1 VSRATRAIRLSK
13 IPLLFILI
21 YNRLKSLVNMF
32 HNKHP
37 LYRKGCLSNQP
48 VLILASG
55 RSGNTLLRSMLTAGD
70 ELAIPPE
77 SYVLPKVIRLYKSY
91 NFLSWELLCSLIIG
105 EFEAYKEFYTW
116 NTSLANSHQKARDLP
131 KKKRTLANII
141 EIIYLEYANQ
151 NGFTSGRWG
160 DKTPIN
166 SLYADKIA
174 KVFPEAYYI
183 HLIRDPR
190 AVAVSYRESG
200 LFSDIE
206 SGANFWVAA
215 NDRIEALTSKNKVYR
230 VHYESLVID
239 IDLTLEGICHFLK
252 LNFSKVMLSPWKNH
266 KKLGDV
272 VEHAHHKNISK
283 PISTEYCDSWK
294 KVIDL
299 KDQVRVEEIVS
310 SRLKKYNYD

>member
-1 VSRATRAIRLSK
+1 MSRATRAIRLSK

-91 NFLSWELLCSLIIG
+91 NFLSWELLCSLIIS

-116 NTSLANSHQKARDLP
+116 NTSLVDSHQKARDLP
-131 KKKRTLANII
+131 KNKRTLANVL

-190 AVAVSYRESG
+190 AVAVSYRSAKLHPDLESG
-200 LFSDIE
+200 MKFWIE
-206 SGANFWVAA
+206 SNKRIDSIKVKKVFIKYENLVEAPGAILNEICDFCKFKFNSDMLNHHLKSKRLGDTDMHVHHF
-215 NDRIEALTSKNKVYR
+215 NVTRVLTKEFIDKWKQKVSEHDTDFLNSEFTKLKNK
-230 VHYESLVID
+230 
-239 IDLTLEGICHFLK
+239 
-252 LNFSKVMLSPWKNH
+252 
-266 KKLGDV
+266 
-272 VEHAHHKNISK
+272 
-283 PISTEYCDSWK
+283 
-294 KVIDL
+294 
-299 KDQVRVEEIVS
+299 
-310 SRLKKYNYD
+310 YDYF